1 MEEPIASNTLDQ
13 PGLGLPPASSS
24 LKLHHQLVLEW
35 NMERSKSPVI
45 ALYLMVDR
53 DSNSAI
59 VDCDNSQYVKG
70 SITQSTIYINDML
83 YHIIDA

>member
-1 MEEPIASNTLDQ
+1 
-13 PGLGLPPASSS
+13 
-24 LKLHHQLVLEW
+24 
-35 NMERSKSPVI
+35 MERSKSPVI

-53 DSNSAI
+53 DSNSVI